1 MKKMFLVC
9 ILLVAS
15 LFQASHQFVQAQDV
29 KSFVRNFYKWY
40 IKQSL
45 PLHGDPVFDDAIFKY
60 VCRDTVKRVRIDYER
75 AVGDADYYLKGQD
88 VDEKLLE
95 NLIVDKSIAV
105 NNSLNL
111 VSVSRSFR
119 KEYVPS
125 VVVYVEKT
133 NGGMC
138 ISKVERIEGRNR
150 RGEAY

>member
-9 ILLVAS
+9 MLLAAIS
-15 LFQASHQFVQAQDV
+15 FQASPQFVQAQDV
-29 KSFVRNFYKWY
+29 TSFVRSFYSWY

-45 PLHGDPVFDDAIFKY
+45 PLQGNPVFDDAIFKY
-60 VCRDTVKRVRIDYER
+60 VCKDTARRVRLDYER
-75 AVGDADYYLKGQD
+75 AVVDADYYLKGQD

-105 NNSLNL
+105 NNSLSL

-125 VVVYVEKT
+125 VVVYVETTK
-133 NGGMC
+133 GGMC

>member
-1 MKKMFLVC
+1 MKKIFLVC
-9 ILLVAS
+9 MLLLAS
-15 LFQASHQFVQAQDV
+15 LFQASPQFAQAQDV
-29 KSFVRNFYKWY
+29 KSFVRNFYSWY

-45 PLHGDPVFDDAIFKY
+45 PLHGNPVFAIFKY
-60 VCRDTVKRVRIDYER
+60 VCKDTARRVRLDYER
-75 AVGDADYYLKGQD
+75 SVADADYYLKGQD

-105 NNSLNL
+105 NNSLSL

-125 VVVYVEKT
+125 VVVYVETTK
-133 NGGMC
+133 GGMC

>member
-1 MKKMFLVC
+1 MKK
-9 ILLVAS
+9 LLLIC
-15 LFQASHQFVQAQDV
+15 LFFGMGLLQPCPQSAHAQDV
-29 KSFVRNFYKWY
+29 ESFVQDFYKWY
-40 IKQSL
+40 MKQSL
-45 PLHGDPVFDDAIFKY
+45 ATGSRPVFDDAIFKY
-60 VCRDTVKRVRIDYER
+60 VCKDTARRVRLDYER
-75 AVGDADYYLKGQD
+75 SVADADYYLKGQD

-105 NNSLNL
+105 NNSLSL

-125 VVVYVEKT
+125 VVVYVETRKD
-133 NGGMC
+133 GMC

>member
-1 MKKMFLVC
+1 MKKIFLVC
-9 ILLVAS
+9 MLLVAS
-15 LFQASHQFVQAQDV
+15 LFQTIPQSAQAQDV

-40 IKQSL
+40 LRESL
-45 PLHGDPVFDDAIFKY
+45 SVRKHPVFDDAIFKY
-60 VCRDTVKRVRIDYER
+60 VCKDTARRVRLDYER
-75 AVGDADYYLKGQD
+75 SVADTDYYLKGQD
-88 VDEKLLE
+88 VDGKLLE

-105 NNSLNL
+105 NNSLRL

-125 VVVYVEKT
+125 VVAYVETRKD
-133 NGGMC
+133 GMC

>member
-1 MKKMFLVC
+1 MKKIFLVC
-9 ILLVAS
+9 MLLLAS
-15 LFQASHQFVQAQDV
+15 LFQASPQFAQAQDV
-29 KSFVRNFYKWY
+29 KSFVRNFYSWY

-45 PLHGDPVFDDAIFKY
+45 PLHGNPVFDDAIFKY
-60 VCRDTVKRVRIDYER
+60 VCKDTARRVRLDYER
-75 AVGDADYYLKGQD
+75 SVADTDYYLKGQD

-95 NLIVDKSIAV
+95 NLIVDKSITV
-105 NNSLNL
+105 NNSLSL

-125 VVVYVEKT
+125 VVVYVETRKD
-133 NGGMC
+133 GMC